1 MLNRVL
7 RFVIRSSSFL
17 RKELVEVLRQPR
29 LILTLVLGPFL
40 IMLLFGLGFST
51 KARPVRT
58 LFVVQQDS
66 PFTQEVRSFSQQ
78 LGPTIIDQGV
88 TSDEQDALKR
98 LANNE
103 LDIVIVA
110 PENPLDS
117 IQNNEQAVF
126 RVYHNEIDPTQ
137 ASYVDFVGRL
147 YVDAL
152 NSHILKSIT
161 AQGQGEASSLQP
173 NLKKA
178 EANAT
183 ELRKAMQTG
192 DLNAIQV
199 KKNQLLSNLNLIQA
213 ISSTSLGVIQ
223 NVENTFGLPNNNSDM
238 GVGKDLVQVLRELD
252 QSASQLS
259 ASDLQKITPDQVN
272 QVSEV
277 EDQLSRLDEILTKF
291 QDIKPEVLI
300 SPFKNQTESISGVRL
315 SPTDFYAP
323 SVIVLLLQHLSV
335 TFAALSI
342 VRERHSGA
350 MELFI
355 VSPISAFE
363 TLLGK
368 YLSYFIFGLLLS
380 VILSVLVVWVLK
392 VPMLGSWWE
401 YSVVVMVLI
410 FTSLGAGF
418 LISLI
423 SQTDTQA
430 VQNSML
436 LLLASIFFSGFLLDL
451 RLMAEPIR
459 AISWALPATYGI
471 RMLQDVMLRGH
482 IYAGRFML
490 GISGI
495 GIGLFIINWISLRI
509 KMQTH

>member
-1 MLNRVL
+1 MGRVSS
-7 RFVIRSSSFL
+7 FFIRSSSFL

-58 LFVVQQDS
+58 VFVVQKDS
-66 PFTQEVRSFSQQ
+66 AFAKEVRSFSQH

-88 TSDEQDALKR
+88 TFDEQDALNR
-98 LANNE
+98 LAQSKVD
-103 LDIVIVA
+103 LVIVA
-110 PENPLDS
+110 PENPMNT

-126 RVYHNEIDPTQ
+126 HVYHNEIDPTQ
-137 ASYVDFVGRL
+137 ASYIDFVGRL

-152 NSHILKSIT
+152 NSHVLKSIT

-178 EANAT
+178 EANASD
-183 ELRKAMQTG
+183 LRKAMQAG
-192 DLNAIQV
+192 DLTAIQANR
-199 KKNQLLSNLNLIQA
+199 NQLVTNLSLIQA
-213 ISSTSLGVIQ
+213 ISVTSLGVIQ
-223 NVENTFGLPNNNSDM
+223 NVENTFGLPPDNSNT
-238 GVGKDLVQVLRELD
+238 GVAHDIVQVLKELD
-252 QSASQLS
+252 QSSSQLS
-259 ASDLQKITPDQVN
+259 AADLQQVTPDQIQ
-272 QVSEV
+272 QVSKV
-277 EDQLSRLDEILTKF
+277 EDQLQRLDDLMTKF
-291 QDIKPEVLI
+291 QDIKPDILI
-300 SPFKNQTESISGVRL
+300 SPFRSQTESISGVSL
-315 SPTDFYAP
+315 SPTDFYTPA
-323 SVIVLLLQHLSV
+323 VIVLLLQHLSV

-342 VRERHSGA
+342 VRERRSGA
-350 MELFI
+350 MELFK

-368 YLSYFIFGLLLS
+368 YLSYLLFGVFLAA
-380 VILSVLVVWVLK
+380 ILSGLVVGVLK
-392 VPMLGSWWE
+392 VPMLGSWLD
-401 YSVVVMVLI
+401 YTAVIMILL
-410 FTSLGAGF
+410 FTALGAGF

-436 LLLASIFFSGFLLDL
+436 LLLGSIFFSGFLLDL

-459 AISWALPATYGI
+459 AVSWALPATYGI

-482 IYAGRFML
+482 TYEFRLML

-495 GIGLFIINWISLRI
+495 GLALFIINWIVMRS
-509 KMQTH
+509 KMRTQ